1 MAVNL
6 YEGMFLVD
14 SGRGGSEFAEVVR
27 HIAELL
33 TRNGAQIRHIE
44 RWDERKLAY
53 PIKKVKR
60 GIYVLTYFA
69 VDGSAIAEIKNMANL
84 SEQILR
90 LLILRTEQVS
100 PVQGQLYSPEG
111 EQIETPEAEPAAP
124 QVTYPAEVEAEEGA
138 EKEDKEGEEED
149 EQEEEE
155 EEEELEEAVE

>member
-1 MAVNL
+1 MTVNL

-14 SGRGGSEFAEVVR
+14 SSRGASDFPDVVR

-33 TRNGAQIRHIE
+33 TRNGAQIQRIE

-60 GIYVLTYFA
+60 GIYVLTYFE

-90 LLILRTEQVS
+90 LLIVRAEQVS
-100 PVQGQLYSPEG
+100 PVQGQLYSAEG
-111 EQIETPEAEPAAP
+111 EQIETPEQEPAGL
-124 QVTYPAEVEAEEGA
+124 QVTYPAEVEAEEAG
-138 EKEDKEGEEED
+138 EG
-149 EQEEEE
+149 EEEE
-155 EEEELEEAVE
+155 EEEPAEVAEEEA